1 MDTSDRNSLIAA
13 RMDTDEIRRHVGAD
27 SLGYLSLDGLL
38 GATGVDSRSFCHA
51 CLSGEYPTDVEG
63 AQGKFWLEE
72 LGADNLVRRS

>member
-27 SLGYLSLDGLL
+27 SLGYLSLEGLL
-38 GATGVDSRSFCHA
+38 AATGADPRTFCHA

-72 LGADNLVRRS
+72 AENLVRRT